1 MARCDSLNTDEAG
14 CNDTALIGISEY
26 RYSVV
31 DRVCVTPLDI
41 SDSGNDSHMSV
52 LTDLKWYLNII
63 LIMTDD
69 DFF

>member
-41 SDSGNDSHMSV
+41 SDSGNDSHISV
-52 LTDLKWYLNII
+52 LTDLK
-63 LIMTDD
+63 
-69 DFF
+69 